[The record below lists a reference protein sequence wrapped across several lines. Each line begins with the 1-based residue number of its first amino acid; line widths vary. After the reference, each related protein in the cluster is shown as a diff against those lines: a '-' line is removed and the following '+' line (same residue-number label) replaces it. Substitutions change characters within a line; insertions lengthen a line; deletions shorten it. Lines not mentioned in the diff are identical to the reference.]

1 MTAIL
6 CLHPLLL
13 RSSTTPEPAH
23 TEQFIDGCEDLH
35 CDTQGMSVMWV
46 DTRTSNSLSVSVAN
60 VEAERSV
67 CRDDK
72 CLHGP
77 NVSLSAIARL
87 A

>member
-6 CLHPLLL
+6 SLHLLLL
-13 RSSTTPEPAH
+13 RSSTTPEPAY
-23 TEQFIDGCEDLH
+23 TERFIDGCEDLH

-46 DTRTSNSLSVSVAN
+46 DTRTSNSLSDSIAN
-60 VEAERSV
+60 VQAERSV

-77 NVSLSAIARL
+77 NVRLSAVACL